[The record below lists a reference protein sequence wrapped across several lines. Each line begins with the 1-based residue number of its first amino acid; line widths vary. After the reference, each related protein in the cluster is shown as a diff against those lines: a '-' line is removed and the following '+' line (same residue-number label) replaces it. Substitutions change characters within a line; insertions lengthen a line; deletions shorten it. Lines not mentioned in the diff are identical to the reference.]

1 MQYAIGTKDA
11 ATQPYTTSIPTG
23 TNVGTYYVWYKVVGD
38 ADHNDA
44 KPACVTA
51 TITRGSRPSGPSGPS
66 EPTTVTYTV
75 TFKVMNGA
83 WDDGTRD
90 NMTVKLTGYYPL
102 MLSPS
107 QIPGV
112 GTKPDEG
119 YMAGSWDTVPATSI
133 TRSIILHTPM

>member
-1 MQYAIGTKDA
+1 
-11 ATQPYTTSIPTG
+11 
-23 TNVGTYYVWYKVVGD
+23 
-38 ADHNDA
+38 
-44 KPACVTA
+44 
-51 TITRGSRPSGPSGPS
+51 
-66 EPTTVTYTV
+66 
-75 TFKVMNGA
+75 MNGA

-119 YMAGSWDTVPATSI
+119 YMAGSWDTVPGTTVTKNTAYTYTYEEKPVAVVTTKPEACDLTENGEAQELVTAGETSGGTMMYAMGI
-133 TRSIILHTPM
+133 TASADSWSESIPTAAKDGNVKAA